1 MVIGM
6 IANKFAGN
14 ELHIGLRNKEIKQT
28 PLETDED
35 KEEDSVSPEPLIQ
48 LEFEEPGFWDKIK
61 SGMRW
66 SFTELSVTIC
76 KYTVSGMLIAGLI
89 FNVVPQSFIQ
99 DYLGQPGF
107 VSLFGITVIAALM
120 YVCAVGHIPF
130 IAALVASGA
139 APGVAI
145 TFLMAG
151 AGTNIPELLTI
162 SRMIGKRAM
171 ILYFTMVVIISNTV
185 GYLTNR
191 LLMPG
196 FTPVLDYN
204 QTQHTISYA
213 NKMIIGFPDWA
224 QHISSVILICYAIF
238 ALYKYIKGKTTK

>member
-1 MVIGM
+1 MT
-6 IANKFAGN
+6 KLFDF
-14 ELHIGLRNKEIKQT
+14 KQ
-28 PLETDED
+28 
-35 KEEDSVSPEPLIQ
+35 V
-48 LEFEEPGFWDKIK
+48 F
-61 SGMRW
+61 
-66 SFTELSVTIC
+66 
-76 KYTVSGMLIAGLI
+76 
-89 FNVVPQSFIQ
+89 
-99 DYLGQPGF
+99 
-107 VSLFGITVIAALM
+107 
-120 YVCAVGHIPF
+120 
-130 IAALVASGA
+130 
-139 APGVAI
+139 
-145 TFLMAG
+145 
-151 AGTNIPELLTI
+151 TNIPELLTI

-171 ILYFTMVVIISNTV
+171 IMYFTMVVIISNIV